1 VLRPVQP
8 AHTPTAI
15 ACGSKH
21 ASLHK
26 LSAEKGEHMLEATS
40 DLVTL
45 KRFPTLEEANRA
57 AGLEAGNTGALSIPV
72 VAFRQGK
79 RTVATGALPMSW
91 VRNRL
96 ESRSAKSAKKG
107 GSMHDAEAAWNRP
120 ELPEHSQS
128 IAKYIME
135 NYEKAYI
142 IPPLSLNIQHRVHLY
157 IPDYQSD
164 FLPGYLV
171 IPGSATLAVTDGQH
185 RRTGIVQAMD
195 QMDEATSAKFASDA
209 VAIMITCETD
219 LNQIHQDFADCSKTK
234 QLPPSLLAVYD
245 RRNPA
250 NRLVTDLERMCPLFK
265 GRIDPTSKT
274 LSKKSTFLF
283 LANQLRQLVK
293 ELLAGSYA
301 IADVDFEKRAVEM
314 LGHEEQYN
322 AAVHKFVEYIN
333 YLTGFTR
340 DMAAGEDTGAARWI
354 SDPSIPAIPVW
365 REIAK
370 LPVGT
375 LEMSQ
380 VPVKREEG
388 WICLSATGLNLIG
401 RLGHKLFTNAELA
414 TKWRDYADKM
424 GAPQTIDWK
433 RDAAIWQGNIIQ
445 GTKLLT
451 QQAPVKNAYDR
462 VLQLI
467 GLGNSVPTL
476 NLAHSVDTKEA
487 VNG

>member
-1 VLRPVQP
+1 
-8 AHTPTAI
+8 
-15 ACGSKH
+15 
-21 ASLHK
+21 
-26 LSAEKGEHMLEATS
+26 MLEATS

-157 IPDYQSD
+157 IPEYQSD

-195 QMDEATSAKFASDA
+195 QMDEATSARFASDA

-250 NRLVTDLERMCPLFK
+250 NRLVSDLERMCPLFK

-301 IADVDFEKRAVEM
+301 IADVDFEKRAVEL
-314 LGHEEQYN
+314 LGHETQYN
-322 AAVHKFVEYIN
+322 AAVQKFAGYIN
-333 YLTGFTR
+333 YLTGFTK
-340 DMAAGEDTGAARWI
+340 DASAGDDDSAARWI
-354 SDPSIPAIPVW
+354 CDPSIPAIPVW

-401 RLGHKLFTNAELA
+401 RIGHKLFTNAELA
-414 TKWRDYADKM
+414 TKWKHYAEKM
-424 GAPQTIDWK
+424 GDPQIIDWK

-451 QQAPVKNAYDR
+451 QQAPVKHAYEEI
-462 VLQLI
+462 LKAI
-467 GLGNSVPTL
+467 GLSNPTL
-476 NLAHSVDTKEA
+476 GMPYGNATESGSEV

>member
-1 VLRPVQP
+1 M
-8 AHTPTAI
+8 I
-15 ACGSKH
+15 
-21 ASLHK
+21 
-26 LSAEKGEHMLEATS
+26 EATS
-40 DLVTL
+40 ELVSL
-45 KRFPTLEEANRA
+45 KKFPTLEEANRA

-96 ESRSAKSAKKG
+96 ETRSAKSAKKG

-128 IAKYIME
+128 IAKYILD

-157 IPDYQSD
+157 IPDYPSD

-171 IPGSATLAVTDGQH
+171 IPGSATLAITDGQH
-185 RRTGIVQAMD
+185 RRTAIVQAME
-195 QMDEATSAKFASDA
+195 QMDEATAAKFASDA
-209 VAIMITCETD
+209 VSVMITCETD

-234 QLPPSLLAVYD
+234 SLPPSLLAVYD

-250 NRLVTDLERMCPLFK
+250 NRLVSDLERMCPLFK

-283 LANQLRQLVK
+283 LANQIRQLVK
-293 ELLAGSYA
+293 ELLAGTYA
-301 IADVDFEKRAVEM
+301 IADLEFEKRAVEL
-314 LGHEEQYN
+314 LGQEEQYN
-322 AAVHKFVEYIN
+322 AAGEKFTEYIN
-333 YLTGFTR
+333 YLTGFTK
-340 DMAAGEDTGAARWI
+340 DPAASPDSAEPRWKL
-354 SDPSIPAIPVW
+354 DPSLPAIAVW
-365 REIAK
+365 QDIAR
-370 LPVGT
+370 LPLGT
-375 LEMSQ
+375 LEISQ

-388 WICLSATGLNLIG
+388 WICLTATGLNIIG
-401 RLGHKLFTNAELA
+401 RIGHKLFTNAELQRNW
-414 TKWRDYADKM
+414 KQYAAKM
-424 GAPQTIDWK
+424 CDPQIIDWR

-445 GTKLLT
+445 GNKLLT
-451 QQAPVKNAYDR
+451 QQAPVKHAYER
-462 VLQLI
+462 VLQAI
-467 GLGNSVPTL
+467 GLTNTL
-476 NLAHSVDTKEA
+476 PLLQATTAAIETPEA